1 MNRLAD
7 RAAAAFG
14 TALLPEEHGGPAAA
28 LLAER
33 LDRYLTAMPATSRLA
48 IQAGL
53 VSVTAASYL
62 TTGRSLARLSPQRRV
77 EVLHRIAALHPDAGA
92 AVEGLKVVML
102 LANGADT
109 YAAELLSRAQRD
121 VAVRPDAELNVTPS
135 DESASVLTADAVVV
149 GSGAGGA
156 MAARTLAQ
164 AGLNVVV
171 LEEGRRWTVEEFRT
185 THPIDRY
192 AGLYR
197 GAGATIALGRPS
209 VVLPMG
215 RAVGGTTVVNS
226 GTCYRPPVAVQR
238 RWQREFGLELADPE
252 RLATYLDEVERTLQ
266 VAPTSRNVMGRNGNL
281 LLDAARSLGWQA
293 APIPRNAPGCE
304 GCCQCAIG
312 CPHNAKFGVHL
323 NALPQAC
330 AAGARIVSQAC
341 VERVLVTNGRARGV
355 RARRP
360 DGTAIDVLAETV
372 VVAAGATETPM
383 LLQRSGIGGHPRL
396 GSNLALHPAT
406 LLAGRFDDDV
416 YAWRGVLQSA
426 AVHEFHES
434 DGVLIEA
441 TSTPPGM
448 GSIVFPGFGTELLHW
463 LARAPQIAT
472 FGAMVA
478 DRGVG
483 SVHSVRG
490 ETVVR
495 YDIAGADVAKLRLA
509 LQAIGRLLFA
519 AGAVEVLTG
528 LPGAS
533 PVKSVAELQDVLS
546 RSDPRSLHL
555 SAFHPTG
562 TAAAGSDEQV
572 CPVDPVGRLR
582 GVDGVW
588 VADASIL
595 PSCPEVNPQLSI
607 MAMALAVAEQVVA
620 ALTGSPEVSPYRP
633 QLGSAGAQNH

>member
-1 MNRLAD
+1 MSRLTERVGRSSIAS
-7 RAAAAFG
+7 FG
-14 TALLPEEHGGPAAA
+14 TALLPQEHGGPSATEFV
-28 LLAER
+28 ER
-33 LDRYLTAMPATSRLA
+33 VDRYLTRMPATSRWA
-48 IQAGL
+48 VRAGL
-53 VSVTAASYL
+53 FSLAAASYL
-62 TTGRSLARLSPQRRV
+62 TTGRSLARLSPGEREQL
-77 EVLHRIAALHPDAGA
+77 LHRIAALNADAGA
-92 AVEGLKVVML
+92 AVEGMKVIGL

-109 YAAELLSRAQRD
+109 FASELLSRAQD
-121 VAVRPDAELNVTPS
+121 DTVVRPDAALDITRS
-135 DESASVLTADAVVV
+135 TDSASVVTTDVVIV

-156 MAARTLAQ
+156 MVARTLAR
-164 AGLNVVV
+164 AGLAAVV

-197 GAGATIALGRPS
+197 GAGATIALGRPA

-226 GTCYRPPVAVQR
+226 GTCFRPPEAVQR
-238 RWQREFGLELADPE
+238 RWRDEFGLAFADPD
-252 RLATYLDEVERTLQ
+252 RLRLHLDEVERTLQ
-266 VAPTSRNVMGRNGNL
+266 VAPVPLDVMGRNGNL
-281 LLDAARSLGWQA
+281 LLDAAGTLGWQA

-330 AAGARIVSQAC
+330 AAGARIISEAR
-341 VERVLVTNGRARGV
+341 VERVLVEAGRARGV

-360 DGTAIDVLAETV
+360 DGTAIDILADTV
-372 VVAAGATETPM
+372 IVAAGATETPM
-383 LLQRSGIGGHPRL
+383 LLRRSGIGHHPRL
-396 GSNLALHPAT
+396 GRNLALHPASV
-406 LLAGRFDDDV
+406 LAGRFEDDV

-448 GSIVFPGFGTELLHW
+448 GSMVFPGYGAELLRW
-463 LARAPQIAT
+463 LDRSPQVAT

-478 DRGVG
+478 DQGVG

-495 YDIAGADVAKLRLA
+495 YDIAPADIAKLRVA
-509 LQAIGRLLFA
+509 LQAIGKLLFA

-528 LPGAS
+528 LPGGATVTS
-533 PVKSVAELQDVLS
+533 EAELRDVLA
-546 RSDPRSLHL
+546 RTNPRSLHL
-555 SAFHPTG
+555 AAFHPTG
-562 TAAAGSDEQV
+562 TAAAGADEQV
-572 CPVDPVGRLR
+572 CPVDSAGRLR
-582 GVDGVW
+582 GVGGVW

-595 PSCPEVNPQLSI
+595 PTCPEVNPQVSI
-607 MAMALAVAEQVVA
+607 MALALAVADEVV
-620 ALTGSPEVSPYRP
+620 
-633 QLGSAGAQNH
+633 GAR